1 MSQNKDA
8 KLKFNTDSLETYKQH
23 RKELAPVQ
31 NALFYR
37 LSTSFKPMMFLH

>member
-8 KLKFNTDSLETYKQH
+8 KLKFNMDAALKQKSNIE
-23 RKELAPVQ
+23 KELAPVR

-37 LSTSFKPMMFLH
+37 LSTSLKPK